1 MVTQT
6 RSGRVNIGCLV
17 LMLVVAAGGYFGLG
31 VGQVYWNYFQYKD
44 RMMQEA
50 RFAGSRT
57 DGVIKRRIGLF
68 ADSIGLP
75 EGAKQVR
82 VRRQQ
87 RHIYIWAEYYENIEL
102 PFISKELLLTPHAEW
117 TY

>member
-1 MVTQT
+1 MVTRT
-6 RSGRVNIGCLV
+6 RRGVGQVGCLI
-17 LMLVVAAGGYFGLG
+17 MLLIIAAIGYFGLG

-44 RMMQEA
+44 RMLQEA

-57 DGVIKRRIGLF
+57 DGVIKRRIALF
-68 ADSIGLP
+68 ADSLGLP

-87 RHIYIWAEYYENIEL
+87 RHIYIWAEYYENIDL
-102 PFISKELLLTPHAEW
+102 PFISKELLLTPRIEW
-117 TY
+117 SY

>member
-1 MVTQT
+1 MVTRT
-6 RSGRVNIGCLV
+6 RLGSGRAGCLV
-17 LMLVVAAGGYFGLG
+17 MLLLVAATGYFGLG
-31 VGQVYWNYFQYKD
+31 VGSVYWNYFQYRD
-44 RMMQEA
+44 RMLQEA

-57 DGVIKRRIGLF
+57 DGVIKRRIAMF

-102 PFISKELLLTPHAEW
+102 PFISKELLLSPRAEW

>member
-1 MVTQT
+1 MVMRT
-6 RSGRVNIGCLV
+6 RWGRGQVGCLIM
-17 LMLVVAAGGYFGLG
+17 LLVVAALGYFGLG
-31 VGQVYWNYFQYKD
+31 VGQVYWNYYQYKD
-44 RMMQEA
+44 RMAQEA

-57 DGVIKRRIGLF
+57 DGVIKRRIALF
-68 ADSIGLP
+68 ADSLGLP

-102 PFISKELLLTPHAEW
+102 PFLSKELLLTPKAEW
-117 TY
+117 AF